1 MGVMYKSGKLYGGIN
16 TVEVCP
22 VEHRTLLWTNPDPT
36 VAFAAQT
43 IELDLSGY
51 DEIELEY
58 IDFVQ
63 HQNVMPLL
71 HIPIGDRG
79 NMNIMIG
86 NNSYSTGLMFTAER
100 RFLVTSTGVEFESGY
115 GTPTGYDLT
124 ARTDTCIPRKI
135 YGIKRQNTHME
146 LEQLG
151 IHVSTKEPT
160 VNDGQDG
167 DIWFVYF

>member
-1 MGVMYKSGKLYGGIN
+1 MGVMYKSGKLYGGVN
-16 TVEVCP
+16 TIDVCP

-43 IELDLSGY
+43 VELDLSEY

-58 IDFVQ
+58 VDFVQ

-71 HIPIGDRG
+71 RVPIGDRG
-79 NMNIMIG
+79 SMNMMIG
-86 NNSYSTGLMFTAER
+86 NSGYSTGLMFTANR
-100 RFLVTSTGVEFESGY
+100 RFLVSSTGVTFEGGN
-115 GTPTGYDLT
+115 GTPTGYNLT

-135 YGIKRQNTHME
+135 YGIKSQNTHME
-146 LEQLG
+146 LERLG
-151 IHVSTKEPT
+151 IHVSNKEPT